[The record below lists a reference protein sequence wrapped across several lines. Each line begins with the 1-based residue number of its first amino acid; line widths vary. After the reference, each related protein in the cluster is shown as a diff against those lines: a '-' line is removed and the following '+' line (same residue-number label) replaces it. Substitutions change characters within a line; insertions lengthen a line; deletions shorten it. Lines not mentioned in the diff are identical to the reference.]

1 MRHLVIILCGL
12 LSAVLLSCHDGS
24 RHEATLRWADSLNR
38 NYIEIPSDSQ
48 LLEAVDY
55 YDRFGTSNERM
66 RAHYLLG
73 CAYRDMGE
81 APKALECYH
90 DAADCADTLSSECDY
105 GMLYRIHSQ
114 IGGLFYNQEDCHDC
128 LKSYSLASRYA
139 WKANDTIQA
148 IVNDFLRAN
157 AYDKLNMPDSSLAIR
172 LKAHNSFENIH
183 QEKLAAQVLGGTF
196 ATLLEQGKLQLAAHY
211 MKKYEENSGYFNSNG
226 DIEKG
231 REVYYYY
238 KGLYFLCVDSL
249 EKAYSL
255 FKQIEKDTSEVNNR
269 KAYYKGMFE
278 YYKKSHNVPMSARF
292 AELYAIASDS
302 SYQALSTEKMYAMQA
317 SYIYN
322 RNERIATQ
330 KAQEA
335 IRHRNMLYLSL
346 LIAACL
352 TLSLIAIYIR
362 WRSQHRELALV
373 RRKYSSDIVNLS
385 RSTKE
390 LKQLVGMR
398 DSRITELII
407 QKEEE
412 IKNYQQQISEAIN
425 GKNFRLS
432 KIDSKLL
439 QSDVVKRIKHCA
451 RNVARQIPTDD
462 DWIELRNLLKNET
475 PNFFVFLDEDFYNI
489 SDIDIRICMLIR
501 IGFQPKDIANLVD
514 CSLQKVANTRKR
526 LQKRILGDD
535 KGTHYF
541 DEVLKSIS

>member
-1 MRHLVIILCGL
+1 MRTHVAVICAILSLVLFACNNG
-12 LSAVLLSCHDGS
+12 
-24 RHEATLRWADSLNR
+24 EKYKATLCWADSLNG
-38 NYIEIPSDSQ
+38 NYIPIPSDSM
-48 LLEAVDY
+48 LIEAANY
-55 YDRFGTSNERM
+55 FDRHGTANERM

-90 DAADCADTLSSECDY
+90 DAADCADTLSSDCNY
-105 GMLYRIHSQ
+105 SLLYRIHSQ
-114 IGGLFYNQEDCHDC
+114 VGELFYNQEDCHDC

-148 IVNDFLRAN
+148 IVNDLLRAN
-157 AYDKLNMPDSSLAIR
+157 AYDNLNMPDSSLAIR

-255 FKQIEKDTSEVNNR
+255 FQQIEKDTSELNNR

-398 DSRITELII
+398 DSRIAELIT

-412 IKNYQQQISEAIN
+412 IKNYQQQISEALN
-425 GKNFRLS
+425 DKNFRLS

-475 PNFFVFLDEDFYNI
+475 PNFFVFLDEDLYNI

-501 IGFQPKDIANLVD
+501 IGFQPKDIANLVG
-514 CSLQKVANTRKR
+514 CSLQKLSNTRKR

-541 DEVLKSIS
+541 DEVIKSII